1 MIRCMLRSEAEPA
14 DGAYESMFRPEMLER
29 ERQRHREGIRRKVS
43 TDVRALD
50 EPKESTHEGHVKD
63 PWDAMAAMICW
74 VCVRAACA
82 FNCHAD
88 RIVL

>member
-1 MIRCMLRSEAEPA
+1 MFRIVVLVIGMRPPNMGYGRRGYLIRCMLRSEAEPA

-43 TDVRALD
+43 TDVRASD

-63 PWDAMAAMICW
+63 P
-74 VCVRAACA
+74 
-82 FNCHAD
+82 
-88 RIVL
+88 